1 MKAIDLNC
9 DLGESF
15 GAYTI
20 GQDRALMEVITSAS
34 VACGFHAGDPT
45 VMGRTVEAAQGQ
57 GVALGAHPGYPDL
70 QGFGRRE
77 MKLSPEEVYADVL
90 YQLGALA
97 AFVRAK
103 GGRLQHIKPHG
114 ALYNQACK
122 DEGLAGAICRAARD
136 LDPSLIVLAP
146 ERSAFRQAAQ
156 TLGLPF
162 AGEFFADRAY
172 LPDGSLVPRS
182 RPGAVIHDGALAA
195 SRVLQMAQEGTVICI
210 DGTVLPM
217 RCVSVCVHGDNE
229 AALESVR
236 LIRRT
241 LEQNSVALRPMR
253 ELI

>member
-146 ERSAFRQAAQ
+146 EHSAFRQAAQ

-195 SRVLQMAQEGTVICI
+195 SRVLQMAQEGTVTCI

-217 RCVSVCVHGDNE
+217 WCVSVCVHGDNE

-241 LEQNSVALRPMR
+241 LEQNGMALRPMR